1 MKTWN
6 YRVLAFEST
15 HFGKKEIHF
24 NVETVHYKKEIPIT
38 YSETT
43 SSPGGSTIKEAKMD
57 MNNMRQA
64 FSKPVLWGGYR
75 FPEEYKKE

>member
-15 HFGKKEIHF
+15 HFGKKEIYF
-24 NVETVHYKKEIPIT
+24 SVIIVHYKKEIPIV

-43 SSPGGSTIKEAKMD
+43 GSPEGSTIEKAKMD

-75 FPEEYKKE
+75 FPEGYKKE

>member
-15 HFGKKEIHF
+15 HFGKKEIYF
-24 NVETVHYKKEIPIT
+24 SVIIVHYKKEKPVS
-38 YSETT
+38 YSEDT
-43 SSPGGSTIKEAKMD
+43 SSPGGSTIKETKSD

-75 FPEEYKKE
+75 FPEGYKKE